1 MARFERL
8 NVVKYADSERECEKL
23 RSLGFHEAE
32 EPRRKRLKRR
42 RKRRYRN
49 DGGR

>member
-32 EPRRKRLKRR
+32 EPETVKKTA
-42 RKRRYRN
+42 KKAVQK
-49 DGGR
+49 

>member
-8 NVVKYADSERECEKL
+8 NVVKYADSERVCEKL

-32 EPRRKRLKRR
+32 EPEAETVKKTA
-42 RKRRYRN
+42 KKAVQK
-49 DGGR
+49 